1 MKRILMILVTFLSII
16 QLQAQTIEIP
26 PFRGG
31 GDKILHFTASYTI
44 AYTTYQYLQPRI
56 GSRRAR
62 LYGSGISLGIGIL
75 KEVIDEHYRK
85 GWEAGDLYA
94 NMGGILLFR
103 LDIPISK

>member
-1 MKRILMILVTFLSII
+1 MKRLITILVTVLSIY

-44 AYTTYQYLQPRI
+44 AYTTYELLQPRI

-62 LYGSGISLGIGIL
+62 LYGSGISLGVGVL
-75 KEVIDEHYRK
+75 KEVVDQRYRK